1 MVGPV
6 SAAAARPATSLQL
19 QSTRQHI
26 LEHMQ
31 RHGRAT
37 VKELGALLGL
47 TSTGIRQHLTV
58 LERDGLIEAREERG
72 RVGRPTLVYSLTDK
86 ADTLFP
92 KRYDMLASVILEE
105 IRSKE
110 GNEKLHQILQ
120 NVASR
125 LASPHADRVE
135 GKSLPERVKE
145 TVRVMEEQGC
155 MVDWEERD
163 GEYLIDEYTCPFP
176 KVAERDRAV
185 CALHVEFVRVMSGG
199 DTRLTRSLLR
209 GENACT
215 YRIRP
220 VDKPRA
226 R

>member
-1 MVGPV
+1 MK
-6 SAAAARPATSLQL
+6 TNLHL
-19 QSTRQHI
+19 QSTRQQI
-26 LEHMQ
+26 LEYMQ

-58 LERDGLIEAREERG
+58 LERDGLVDAREERG
-72 RVGRPTLVYSLTDK
+72 RVGRPTLVYSLTEK
-86 ADTLFP
+86 ADALFP
-92 KRYDMLASVILEE
+92 KRYDMLANVILEE
-105 IRSKE
+105 IRSDE
-110 GNEKLHQILQ
+110 GNEKLHQVLQ
-120 NVASR
+120 RVASR
-125 LASPHADRVE
+125 LAAPYTERVE
-135 GKSLPERVKE
+135 GRPLTERVKE

-155 MVDWEERD
+155 MVDYEEKD

-185 CALHVEFVRVMSGG
+185 CALHVEFVRLMSGG

-209 GENACT
+209 GQNACT

-220 VDKPRA
+220 VDKPA
-226 R
+226 ASA